1 MQPATAFLASVACR
15 IVVLRLFMV
24 NIKARHKIPECLN
37 TNLSW
42 IHLIAFYIFELKYFH
57 FTQFL
62 LIAHQ
67 QLIDLEKVK
76 TQNLK
81 FRTDLQDQVMDG
93 WSVTH

>member
-1 MQPATAFLASVACR
+1 MQDSSYHFQIAQFEYQGQAQKTRMLACKPFIDTSYSILHR
-15 IVVLRLFMV
+15 
-24 NIKARHKIPECLN
+24 
-37 TNLSW
+37 
-42 IHLIAFYIFELKYFH
+42 FELKYFH